1 MTALTR
7 RWRAAAL
14 LAGVALVLAA
24 CGGGSDAPTAQPGGG
39 DSNQPVTLTWWHN
52 ATADPGK
59 AYYQS
64 VADAYHAAHPNVTI
78 KVQPLQNEQFS
89 TKIPV
94 ALQSNSP
101 PDIFQQ
107 WGGGQLADQVQA
119 GKVQDLTEAVKPWI
133 SSLGVA
139 VNNWQVD
146 GRQYGIPYSF
156 GIVGFWYNKAL
167 FQKAGIGSPPAT
179 FEDLLGAVRRLESAG
194 VPAPIA
200 IGSKDKWPDAFY
212 WDYLALRLCSQEVMQ
227 RSAADYNFDD
237 PCWVKAGDMV
247 KQLIDAQPFQK
258 GFLATPA
265 QQGAGSSAG
274 LLANGKAG
282 MELMGHWNPGVMQS
296 LTPDKKVPDGL
307 GWFPFPAVSGGAG
320 SPDAA
325 LGGGD
330 GFSCSYKAPPACVDF
345 LKFLVTVDNQK
356 RFGELNIGLPVAA
369 GSESAVAD
377 PNLKGLLEFRN
388 KAGYI
393 QTYLDVA
400 YATSVGQA
408 LNDAIAQQFAG
419 QLDAPGVVEAVK
431 SAAASR

>member
-24 CGGGSDAPTAQPGGG
+24 CGGGADTPTAEPGAG
-39 DSNQPVTLTWWHN
+39 DPNQPVTLTWWHN
-52 ATADPGK
+52 GTADPGK
-59 AYYQS
+59 SYYQS
-64 VADAYHAAHPNVTI
+64 IADAYQQAHPNVTI
-78 KVQPLQNEQFS
+78 KVQPLQNEQFN

-94 ALQSNSP
+94 ALQSNNP

-107 WGGGQLADQVQA
+107 WGGGQLADQVRA
-119 GKVQDLTEAVKPWI
+119 GKVQDLTEAVRPWI
-133 SSLGVA
+133 GTLGPA

-146 GRQYGIPYSF
+146 GKQYGIPYSF
-156 GIVGFWYNKAL
+156 GIVGFWYNTSL
-167 FQKAGIGSPPAT
+167 FQRAGITQPPAT
-179 FEDLLGAVRRLESAG
+179 FEELLGAVQKLKAAG
-194 VPAPIA
+194 VAAPIA

-237 PCWVKAGDMV
+237 PCWTRAGELV

-320 SPDAA
+320 NPDAA

-330 GFSCSYKAPPACVDF
+330 GFSCSFKAPPACADF
-345 LKFLVTVDNQK
+345 LKFLVSVDNQK

-369 GSESAVAD
+369 GSETAVAD
-377 PNLKGLLEFRN
+377 PNLKRLVEFRN
-388 KAGYI
+388 QASYI

-419 QLDAPGVVEAVK
+419 QLDAAGVVEGVK

>member
-14 LAGVALVLAA
+14 LAGLVLVLAA
-24 CGGGSDAPTAQPGGG
+24 CGGGSETPTAEPGGG
-39 DSNQPVTLTWWHN
+39 DPNQPVTLTWWHN

-59 AYYQS
+59 SYYQS
-64 VADAYHAAHPNVTI
+64 VATAYQQAHPNVTI

-94 ALQSNSP
+94 ALQSDSP
-101 PDIFQQ
+101 PDVFQQ

-133 SSLGVA
+133 GSLGPA
-139 VNNWQVD
+139 AGNWQVD
-146 GRQYGIPYSF
+146 GKQYGVPYTF

-167 FQKAGIGSPPAT
+167 FQKAGISSPPAT
-179 FEDLLGAVRRLESAG
+179 WEDLLSAVQQLKSAG
-194 VPAPIA
+194 VAAPIA

-212 WDYLALRLCSQEVMQ
+212 WDYLALRLCSQQVMQ
-227 RSAADYNFDD
+227 QSATDYNFDD
-237 PCWVKAGDMV
+237 PCWTKAGDMV
-247 KQLIDAQPFQK
+247 TQLIDAQPFQK

-274 LLANGKAG
+274 LLANGKAA
-282 MELMGHWNPGVMQS
+282 MELQGHWNPGVMQS
-296 LTPDKKVPDGL
+296 LTPDKKAPEGL
-307 GWFPFPAVSGGAG
+307 GWFPFPSVSGGAG
-320 SPDAA
+320 SADAA

-330 GFSCSYKAPPACVDF
+330 GFSCSFKAPPACADF
-345 LKFLVTVDNQK
+345 LKFLLSVDNQK
-356 RFGELNIGLPVAA
+356 RFGELNIGLPLAPGA
-369 GSESAVAD
+369 ETGVAD
-377 PNLKGLLEFRN
+377 PNLKALLDFRSN
-388 KAGYI
+388 ASFI

-419 QLDAPGVVEAVK
+419 QLDPAGVVDAVK

>member
-14 LAGVALVLAA
+14 LAGLVLVLAA
-24 CGGGSDAPTAQPGGG
+24 CGGGSDTPTADPGV
-39 DSNQPVTLTWWHN
+39 DPNQPVTLTWWHN

-59 AYYQS
+59 SYYQS
-64 VADAYHAAHPNVTI
+64 VATAYQQAHPNVTI

-94 ALQSNSP
+94 ALQSDSP

-133 SSLGVA
+133 GSVGPAAS
-139 VNNWQVD
+139 NWQVD
-146 GRQYGIPYSF
+146 GKQYGVPYTF

-167 FQKAGIGSPPAT
+167 FQKAGITTPPAT
-179 FEDLLGAVRRLESAG
+179 WEELLSAAQKLKSAG
-194 VPAPIA
+194 VAAPIA

-227 RSAADYNFDD
+227 QSASDYNFDD
-237 PCWVKAGDMV
+237 PCWTKAGDMV
-247 KQLIDAQPFQK
+247 GQLIDAQPFQK

-274 LLANGKAG
+274 LLANGKAA
-282 MELMGHWNPGVMQS
+282 MELQGHWNPGVMES
-296 LTPDKKVPDGL
+296 LTPDKKAPDGL
-307 GWFPFPAVSGGAG
+307 GWFPFPSVSGGAG
-320 SPDAA
+320 KPDAA

-330 GFSCSYKAPPACVDF
+330 GFSCSFKAPPACADF
-345 LKFLVTVDNQK
+345 LKFLLSVDNQK
-356 RFGELNIGLPVAA
+356 RFGELNIGLPLAA
-369 GSESAVAD
+369 GAEAGVAD
-377 PNLKGLLEFRN
+377 PNLKSLLDFRSN
-388 KAGYI
+388 ASFI

-419 QLDAPGVVEAVK
+419 QLDPPGVVDAVK

>member
-7 RWRAAAL
+7 RWRAAVL
-14 LAGVALVLAA
+14 LAGVALLLAA
-24 CGGGSDAPTAQPGGG
+24 CGGGADTPTAEPGAG
-39 DSNQPVTLTWWHN
+39 DPDQPVTLTWWHN

-59 AYYQS
+59 SYYQS
-64 VADAYHAAHPNVTI
+64 VADAYRQAHPNVTI

-94 ALQSNSP
+94 ALQSNNP

-107 WGGGQLADQVQA
+107 WGGGQLADQVRA
-119 GKVQDLTEAVKPWI
+119 GKVQDLTEAVRPWI
-133 SSLGVA
+133 GSLGPA

-146 GRQYGIPYSF
+146 GKQYGVPYTF
-156 GIVGFWYNKAL
+156 GIVGFWYNKSL
-167 FQKAGIGSPPAT
+167 FQKAGITAPPAT
-179 FEDLLGAVRRLESAG
+179 FEDLLGAVQKLKSAG
-194 VPAPIA
+194 VAAPIA

-237 PCWVKAGDMV
+237 PCWTRAGDMV

-274 LLANGKAG
+274 LLANGKAA

-296 LTPDKKVPDGL
+296 LTPNKKVPDGL
-307 GWFPFPAVSGGAG
+307 GWFPFPAVGGGAG
-320 SPDAA
+320 NPNAA

-330 GFSCSYKAPPACVDF
+330 GFSCSFKAPPACVDF

-369 GSESAVAD
+369 GSETAVAD
-377 PNLKGLLEFRN
+377 PNLKGLVEFRN
-388 KAGYI
+388 QASYI